1 VSATHVCTDPATP
14 AEQFRRWLEANDP
27 DAPATL
33 VYWTGWLVADI
44 EVDRAV
50 RELAGA
56 VLHAS
61 GALPASKT
69 GHARELVHGDAGP
82 ALVALTQ
89 RRLGPGRYEYLA
101 TKLARRHRE
110 DPTR

>member
-1 VSATHVCTDPATP
+1 VTDRPVPSRA
-14 AEQFRRWLEANDP
+14 QDFRLWLDEP
-27 DAPATL
+27 DAPPVY

-61 GALPASKT
+61 GALPASKP

-82 ALVALTQ
+82 ELVALTQ